1 MGSQE
6 LAAGAPG
13 RGHGP
18 NAPPPLPGSPAFGP
32 LVTRQ
37 QETLCCICLLTTGV
51 DTCNTVH
58 CQHTAQFTVN
68 TRNISSL
75 STHATPFT
83 VNTHKFTVNTCNTV
97 HCQHTQHRSLSTHT
111 TLFAVNTQ
119 HSSLSTHATQFT
131 VNTCNTVRCQHST
144 VHCQHTTQFTVN
156 TRHTVHCQHIQHSSL
171 ENSKCALHWHQV
183 RAHSRHCLQS
193 ALIFSSQHA
202 APEDYQPLSSN
213 LHAKLSPGPTV
224 WVESLSICP
233 FRTAV
238 SLSNMSSR
246 FTQVVPGQ
254 RSSLLRLTQNPSWA
268 GTCFPP
274 CLSVEGRLR

>member
-1 MGSQE
+1 M
-6 LAAGAPG
+6 
-13 RGHGP
+13 
-18 NAPPPLPGSPAFGP
+18 
-32 LVTRQ
+32 
-37 QETLCCICLLTTGV
+37 
-51 DTCNTVH
+51 
-58 CQHTAQFTVN
+58 QHHSLSTHT
-68 TRNISSL
+68 SSL

-83 VNTHKFTVNTCNTV
+83 VNTHNTV
-97 HCQHTQHRSLSTHT
+97 HCQHTQHCSLST
-111 TLFAVNTQ
+111 
-119 HSSLSTHATQFT
+119 
-131 VNTCNTVRCQHST
+131 HST